1 MVAFLL
7 YLSIQT
13 ALMWKCGNKK
23 DSTEKMYPNL
33 LLRGFKLLRAECI
46 KDWHHPG
53 FIDLSGCLCRQQWVG
68 STQYHYNLKAGKIL
82 YQCSFSSLINNKAKN
97 KNKKLV

>member
-23 DSTEKMYPNL
+23 DSAEKMYPNL
-33 LLRGFKLLRAECI
+33 LLRGFKLLGAECI
-46 KDWHHPG
+46 KDWHHRG
-53 FIDLSGCLCRQQWVG
+53 FIRVTFLVVSVDNNEQFQPNTNTTYRLA
-68 STQYHYNLKAGKIL
+68 KL
-82 YQCSFSSLINNKAKN
+82 YISVHLHR
-97 KNKKLV
+97 

>member
-53 FIDLSGCLCRQQWVG
+53 LLTFLVVSVD
-68 STQYHYNLKAGKIL
+68 
-82 YQCSFSSLINNKAKN
+82 NNE
-97 KNKKLV
+97 